1 MTDFFNTLLSQAE
14 SPLWITILLGVV
26 FALDP
31 CAMLT
36 NIAAISYIGKDLDK
50 KKVFTNGLWYTLG
63 RTTVFGIMGIA
74 LIILLRTGAN
84 LLHISN
90 FFAEYSEIL
99 LIPFFIIMGTLLFFP
114 DIFPS
119 LTLSISSDKFNNR
132 MSKNNWGSFLMG
144 ALLSLTFCP
153 TNAMIFFGML
163 LPTCATTST
172 GWLLL
177 IVFALIVSLPVI
189 LIAWIIAFSVGSAS
203 KFYKSMKNAGK
214 WARWITG
221 GLFIAIGIFFFLEHC
236 GI

>member
-1 MTDFFNTLLSQAE
+1 MTDFFNTLLLQAE
-14 SPLWITILLGVV
+14 SPLWIAILLGLV

-50 KKVFTNGLWYTLG
+50 KKVFFNGLWYTLG

-74 LIILLRTGAN
+74 LIALLRTGASI
-84 LLHISN
+84 LHISD
-90 FFAEYSEIL
+90 FFAKYGEIL
-99 LIPFFIIMGTLLFFP
+99 LIPYFMTMGTLLFSSEF
-114 DIFPS
+114 FPS
-119 LTLSISSDKFNNR
+119 LTWSISSEKLGKQITK
-132 MSKNNWGSFLMG
+132 SNWGSFLMG
-144 ALLSLTFCP
+144 AVLSLAFCP

-163 LPTCATTST
+163 LPTCATTSI

-177 IVFALIVSLPVI
+177 IVFALIVSMPVI
-189 LIAWIIAFSVGSAS
+189 FISWIVAFSIDGTS
-203 KFYKSMKNAGK
+203 KFYNSMKNFGK

-221 GLFIAIGIFFFLEHC
+221 ALFIGIGIFFLLEHY